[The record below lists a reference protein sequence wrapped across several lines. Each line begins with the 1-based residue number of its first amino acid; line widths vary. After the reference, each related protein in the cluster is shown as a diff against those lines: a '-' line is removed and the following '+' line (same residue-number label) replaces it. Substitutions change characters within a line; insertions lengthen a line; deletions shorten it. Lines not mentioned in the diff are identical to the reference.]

1 MSPCLSRL
9 RTVSALVFAQPERL
23 RAPMVSAHAQAR
35 DPKTMSDSSVM
46 VGIDVASEHVDVAAI
61 GAAMPPA
68 RYGNESEGHS
78 ALAATLVAAKT
89 GLVVMEATGG
99 YEAALA
105 CALQAA
111 GLPVVVINPR
121 QARDFARSMGRLA
134 KTDQVDAQM
143 CIRDRRAPFPL
154 AMCSSIRRETTS
166 RDASS
171 FFSGS

>member
-1 MSPCLSRL
+1 
-9 RTVSALVFAQPERL
+9 
-23 RAPMVSAHAQAR
+23 
-35 DPKTMSDSSVM
+35 M

-121 QARDFARSMGRLA
+121 QARDFARSMDRLA
-134 KTDQVDAQM
+134 KTDQVDAQTLATPA
-143 CIRDRRAPFPL
+143 CVGSIRMRAP
-154 AMCSSIRRETTS
+154 
-166 RDASS
+166 
-171 FFSGS
+171 GSPTLHATW